1 VPVVVFHRA
10 SNELASSQT
19 SKKSG
24 KIRLK
29 EKETMSDKES
39 AQHVIEAYRRK
50 RQGPRSSSLLML
62 LTVMVVIIG
71 AAVVV
76 VWLIGPNSPMN
87 PKPTHTPTITTTP
100 TFTPTSTTTS
110 TPTVTLTPTEPPPTD
125 TPLPTETPTLSG
137 PSWYIVEEGDTL
149 SGIAVKFNTDLIV
162 LLNMNPGIDANT
174 IKVGDKIIIP
184 APNTTM
190 DTATPIPPDW
200 RGTIEYTI
208 ASGDTLAAIAIK
220 FNSTVQKI
228 MELNKIQNA
237 NDIQAG
243 DVIKVPVNIATP
255 IPTATQGTTYP
266 TLPIA
271 ATSTATPKP

>member
-1 VPVVVFHRA
+1 
-10 SNELASSQT
+10 
-19 SKKSG
+19 
-24 KIRLK
+24 
-29 EKETMSDKES
+29 MSDKES

-71 AAVVV
+71 AAVLV

-87 PKPTHTPTITTTP
+87 PKPT
-100 TFTPTSTTTS
+100 S
-110 TPTVTLTPTEPPPTD
+110 TPTVTNTPTSAPTNTATSTPTITLTPTAPPPTD

-149 SGIAVKFNTDLIV
+149 SGIALKFNIDLIV
-162 LLNMNPGIDANT
+162 LLNMNPGIDADT

-184 APNTTM
+184 APSTLL
-190 DTATPIPPDW
+190 DTATPIPADW

-208 ASGDTLAAIAIK
+208 ASGDTLAGIAIK

-228 MELNKIQNA
+228 MELNKIENA

-243 DVIKVPVNIATP
+243 QKIKVPVNIATP
-255 IPTATQGTTYP
+255 IPTATVGTEYP
-266 TLPIA
+266 TLPVA
-271 ATSTATPKP
+271 ATSTETPKP

>member
-1 VPVVVFHRA
+1 MD
-10 SNELASSQT
+10 ASST
-19 SKKSG
+19 ISKKSG
-24 KIRLK
+24 KIRQK
-29 EKETMSDKES
+29 EKEIMSDKES

-71 AAVVV
+71 AAVLV
-76 VWLIGPNSPMN
+76 VWLIGPNNPMK
-87 PKPTHTPTITTTP
+87 PKPTFTPTITSTP
-100 TFTPTSTTTS
+100 TFTPTSTATS
-110 TPTVTLTPTEPPPTD
+110 TPTITLTPTELPPTD
-125 TPLPTETPTLSG
+125 TPLPSETPTLSV

-149 SGIAVKFNTDLIV
+149 SGIAVKFNIDLLV
-162 LLNMNPGIDANT
+162 LLKMNPGIDADT

-184 APNTTM
+184 APNTMM
-190 DTATPIPPDW
+190 DTTTPIPPDW

-208 ASGDTLAAIAIK
+208 ASGDTLAGIAMK

-228 MELNKIQNA
+228 MDLNKIANA

-243 DVIKVPVNIATP
+243 QVIKIPVNIATP
-255 IPTATQGTTYP
+255 IPTATEGTTYP
-266 TLPIA
+266 TLPIV

>member
-1 VPVVVFHRA
+1 
-10 SNELASSQT
+10 
-19 SKKSG
+19 
-24 KIRLK
+24 
-29 EKETMSDKES
+29 MSDKES

-71 AAVVV
+71 AAVLV

-87 PKPTHTPTITTTP
+87 PKPTRTPTVTTTP
-100 TFTPTSTTTS
+100 TFTSTSTTTS
-110 TPTVTLTPTEPPPTD
+110 TPTITLTPTLPPPTN
-125 TPLPTETPTLSG
+125 TSLPTETPTLSV

-149 SGIAVKFNTDLIV
+149 SGIALKFNTDLIV

-184 APNTTM
+184 APNTTL

-208 ASGDTLAAIAIK
+208 ASGDTLAGIAIK

-243 DVIKVPVNIATP
+243 QIIKVPVNIATP

-271 ATSTATPKP
+271 ATSTETPKP